1 MLLIFKRIC
10 ALLRSCNMRFRLLFT
25 TNPYRVSQKS
35 TFCTEGIVRLYI
47 LISAR
52 NHSFY
57 SLISKCEAKKASIR
71 PYLHSM
77 GVNGHLHAKHFLV
90 YLEELPERT
99 TNPLQK
105 RMIKVS
111 KGEAREANP
120 YRNLRVIIAE
130 HKIFVH
136 LYNRNMQL
144 AIL

>member
-1 MLLIFKRIC
+1 
-10 ALLRSCNMRFRLLFT
+10 
-25 TNPYRVSQKS
+25 
-35 TFCTEGIVRLYI
+35 
-47 LISAR
+47 
-52 NHSFY
+52 
-57 SLISKCEAKKASIR
+57 
-71 PYLHSM
+71 M

-105 RMIKVS
+105 RMIKVN